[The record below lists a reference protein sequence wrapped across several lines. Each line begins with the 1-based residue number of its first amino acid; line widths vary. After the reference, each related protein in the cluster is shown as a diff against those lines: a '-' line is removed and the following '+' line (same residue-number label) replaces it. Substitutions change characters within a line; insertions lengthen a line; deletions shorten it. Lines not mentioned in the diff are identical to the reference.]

1 MSTVIFGYCIKGG
14 KIEIDPV
21 NGPRVQSIFR
31 DYLNGYSLTD
41 VALKNGFKFHG
52 AIKRILINQTYL
64 GDKYYPLLITPEIFN
79 RVQAELQQRA
89 LHLGRTNLPTQQA
102 EFYPQTKFKMNRSHH
117 RYNIPAKQA
126 EYLYQLIE
134 SEES

>member
-1 MSTVIFGYCIKGG
+1 MSTVTFGYRIKEGQ
-14 KIEIDPV
+14 IEIDSV
-21 NGPRVQSIFR
+21 NGPRVQSIFK
-31 DYLNGYSLTD
+31 DYLSGNSLTD

-64 GDKYYPLLITPEIFN
+64 GDKYHPLLITPEVFN
-79 RVQAELQQRA
+79 RAQDELHQRA
-89 LHLGRTNLPTQQA
+89 LHLGRTNLPTQQV

-134 SEES
+134 SEDS

>member
-1 MSTVIFGYCIKGG
+1 MSTVTFGYCIKEG
-14 KIEIDPV
+14 KTDIDPV
-21 NGPRVQSIFR
+21 KGPCVQSIFR

-64 GDKYYPLLITPEIFN
+64 GDKYYPLLITPETFN
-79 RVQAELQQRA
+79 RVQAELHQRA
-89 LHLGRTNLPTQQA
+89 LNLGRTNLPTQQVD
-102 EFYPQTKFKMNRSHH
+102 FHPQTKFKLNRSHH

>member
-1 MSTVIFGYCIKGG
+1 MSTVTFGYHIKDGT
-14 KIEIDPV
+14 IEVDPV
-21 NGPRVQSIFR
+21 NGPRVQSIFK
-31 DYLNGYSLTD
+31 DYLNGDSLTD

-79 RVQAELQQRA
+79 RVQAELHQRA
-89 LHLGRTNLPTQQA
+89 LNLGRTNLPTQQV
-102 EFYPQTKFKMNRSHH
+102 EFYTQTKFKMNRSHH
-117 RYNIPAKQA
+117 QYNIPAKQA

-134 SEES
+134 SEEP

>member
-1 MSTVIFGYCIKGG
+1 MSTVTFGYHIKDG
-14 KIEIDPV
+14 KIEVDPV
-21 NGPRVQSIFR
+21 NGPRVQSIFK
-31 DYLNGYSLTD
+31 DYLNGDSLTD

-64 GDKYYPLLITPEIFN
+64 GDKYYPLLITPETFN
-79 RVQAELQQRA
+79 RVQAELHQRD
-89 LHLGRTNLPTQQA
+89 LNLGRTNLPTQQVD
-102 EFYPQTKFKMNRSHH
+102 FHPQTKFKLNRSHH

-134 SEES
+134 SEKS

>member
-1 MSTVIFGYCIKGG
+1 MSTVTFGYCIKDGRF
-14 KIEIDPV
+14 EIDPV
-21 NGPRVQSIFR
+21 DGPRVQAIFK

-52 AIKRILINQTYL
+52 AIKRILINQIYL
-64 GDKYYPLLITPEIFN
+64 GDKHYPQLITSATFN
-79 RVQAELQQRA
+79 QVQDMLHQRA
-89 LHLGRTNLPTQQA
+89 LQLGRTNLPPRQL
-102 EFYPQTKFKMNRSHH
+102 EFHPQTKFKMNRSHH

-134 SEES
+134 SEEI